1 MLLLLLLML
10 QPLVLLLLVL
20 VLVLCVCYVLQEALK
35 LQLQRQGVWPAWE
48 GVWHNQVYFT
58 LVHDLAYL
66 PGNTRVMSLQY
77 QRSKTRNGTRVQV
90 QLPNSSGVMQP
101 HACEVRQFIELQH
114 RPAAGNSTSSAT
126 ANTSAAG
133 QQGLGT
139 GSVLLAVVQRWNTV
153 VRTDQPELAKA
164 MLEARLQD
172 MAPELHVIAL
182 SEIVCALNACEVTRE
197 GQAWLMFTPHS
208 SRSLGHTV
216 PLPASVYN
224 SY

>member
-1 MLLLLLLML
+1 VLLLLLML
-10 QPLVLLLLVL
+10 QLLVLLLLVL
-20 VLVLCVCYVLQEALK
+20 VLCVCSVLQGAVK
-35 LQLQRQGVWPAWE
+35 QQLQRQGVWPAWE
-48 GVWHNQVYFT
+48 SVWHNQVYFT
-58 LVHDLAYL
+58 LAHDLAYL
-66 PGNTRVMSLQY
+66 PGKTRVMSLLY

-90 QLPNSSGVMQP
+90 QLPNSSGVMQS
-101 HACEVRQFIELQH
+101 HACEVHQFIELQH
-114 RPAAGNSTSSAT
+114 RPAAGNSTSPAT

-133 QQGLGT
+133 QQGAGT

-153 VRTDQPELAKA
+153 VRTDQPELANE

-172 MAPELHVIAL
+172 MAPELNVIAL
-182 SEIVCALNACEVTRE
+182 SEIVCALNACQVIRE